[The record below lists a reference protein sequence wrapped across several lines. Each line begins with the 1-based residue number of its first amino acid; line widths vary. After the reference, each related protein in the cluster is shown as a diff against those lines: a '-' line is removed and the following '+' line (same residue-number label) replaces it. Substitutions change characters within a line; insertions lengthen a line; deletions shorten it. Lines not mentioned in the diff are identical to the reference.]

1 MIVQVFNFDETVSY
15 TSGSPAMLYYTNAS
29 IPNSLIRW
37 TTESVM
43 EGDNRIF
50 NPEFTNPF
58 PMSLLFSDVGAGRHT
73 LTCFYRNSPA
83 MVLGQTE
90 LSVRGTYSKYKV

>member
-1 MIVQVFNFDETVSY
+1 MLVQVFNFDETVSY
-15 TSGSPAMLYYTNAS
+15 TSGSSAVLYYTNAS
-29 IPNSLIRW
+29 IPDSFIHW
-37 TTESVM
+37 TTENVM

-58 PMSLLFSDVGAGRHT
+58 PLSLLFSDVGAGRHT

-83 MVLGQTE
+83 MVLGQTDI
-90 LSVRGTYSKYKV
+90 SVRGIYSEA

>member
-1 MIVQVFNFDETVSY
+1 MIVQVINFDEPLSY
-15 TSGSPAMLYYTNAS
+15 TSESSAVLYYTNAS
-29 IPNSLIRW
+29 IPDSLIHW

-43 EGDNRIF
+43 EGENRIF

-58 PMSLLFSDVGAGRHT
+58 PLSLLFSDVGAGRHT

-83 MVLGQTE
+83 MVLGRTE
-90 LSVRGTYSKYKV
+90 LSVRGT